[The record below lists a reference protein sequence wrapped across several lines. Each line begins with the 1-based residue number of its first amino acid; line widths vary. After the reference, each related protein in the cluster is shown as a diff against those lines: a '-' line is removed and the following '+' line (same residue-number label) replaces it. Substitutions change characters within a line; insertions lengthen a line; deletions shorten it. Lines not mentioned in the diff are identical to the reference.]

1 MQKKFQKV
9 LDKPKRKCYTTSVFW
24 DTMTTKG
31 GHKVNK
37 ALLEYQMKVNGK
49 SISDMC
55 QMLDISRSAYYRK
68 CNGISEFTQSEI
80 KKIVEYLNLSSPMDI
95 FFAN

>member
-1 MQKKFQKV
+1 M
-9 LDKPKRKCYTTSVFW
+9 
-24 DTMTTKG
+24 
-31 GHKVNK
+31 NK
-37 ALLEYQMKVNGK
+37 ALLEYYMKVNGK

-55 QMLDISRSAYYRK
+55 EILGISRSAFYRK

-80 KKIVEYLNLSSPMDI
+80 GKIVEYLNLSSPMDI